1 MLQGGSLTMPYKHAL
16 FATGALLAATI
27 GTTAHAQTTGSR
39 TAAAS
44 NTIEELVVTAEK
56 REQSLQDV
64 PVAVSAFTSEKRDLI
79 GITTIQDMTNFTPG
93 LQYSSQLDR
102 TSLRGLG
109 RLTNEHT
116 AQGAVAVYSDG
127 IYTSSTV
134 EAGKPPIFSD
144 RVEVLRGPQGTLYG
158 RNAIGGSINVI
169 SKRPTD
175 DWYAEVRGNV
185 ENYNHNT
192 LSGAVSGPTMIPG
205 VTFRLSGSWDKQ
217 TEGWIK
223 NIVPGMPSEGN
234 VIDTKILE
242 GQLKFHF
249 NDNFEGWMKLA
260 GYRWDN
266 GAGGP
271 GSRATWTP
279 AAYPTVQYLNQGL
292 TLNPGYACNPG
303 SGATN
308 VVNLSPMGC
317 TNPALTN
324 PREIASTVPYQVSL
338 NDTAIFASEWIYHFD
353 KMDLKYTAGGT
364 HYHYTLTGPQPV
376 DETAPITQFSLP
388 FISASGV
395 IPGAV
400 KVNPTYAFKYEEI
413 ENWISHEVN
422 LASTDKGPFQWL
434 VGAYYYHEHFQQP
447 VSTSLLNEPL
457 ANGPFVTQTT
467 CFQTSNACAPTT
479 GQQRIYDDR
488 PDFTVDS
495 RAVYGQI
502 DWEFVPHWKTTL
514 GLRYSSDQERGTE
527 SVRLLCMDVAACLA
541 SPPTAP
547 VGFGPELA
555 GNFLIDLTQIPTL
568 ISGYP
573 GFTTS
578 LPAGVSSFTTVD
590 PATGFATRHYDSKW
604 SATTG
609 TAGVQWEPDADTN
622 LYFRYSRGYKAGGL
636 RVGIDTTLG
645 PQPNSNA
652 EHANAY
658 EVGLKKNFGRTLQ
671 TNLAVFYYD
680 YSNTQVPITLAST
693 SGGLSQP
700 EGIFYNIPKAISQGV
715 ELEAIWQPIE
725 NLQLL
730 LNYSYLDAHITESG
744 AVIDP
749 VDPTAVASGARPI
762 GPLTPCVQVS
772 PATTPAT
779 FTGSCDVFTG
789 FNQRGQDLSGN
800 HLPNAPKNKVA
811 FNANYTWRFSPGS
824 LIGSVS
830 YTWRDAQYG
839 SIFDRSYY
847 RSPSYSQVDAR
858 LTWKSADNKYS
869 VILYGRNIFDTLGYE
884 GGAGAYRQAGFV
896 PGYATGTTASP
907 FVVPVVQGIAS
918 TYPITPPRTYGIE
931 LQYRFF

>member
-1 MLQGGSLTMPYKHAL
+1 MQYKHTL
-16 FATGALLAATI
+16 FATGAVLAAALA
-27 GTTAHAQTTGSR
+27 TTAQAQTASSKAT
-39 TAAAS
+39 TAATS

-79 GITTIQDMTNFTPG
+79 GITTVQDMTNFTPG

-127 IYTSSTV
+127 IYTTSTV
-134 EAGKPPIFSD
+134 EAGKPPIFTD

-175 DWYAEVRGNV
+175 DWYAEVRGAY
-185 ENYNHNT
+185 ENYDRST
-192 LSGAVSGPTMIPG
+192 LSGAVSGPTFIPG
-205 VTFRLSGSWDKQ
+205 VTFRLAASWDKQ
-217 TEGWIK
+217 REGWID
-223 NIVPGMPSEGN
+223 NIVPGMPDEGN
-234 VIDTKILE
+234 VIDTKIIE

-249 NDNFEGWMKLA
+249 NDNFEGWAKLA

-279 AAYPTVQYLNQGL
+279 APYPTVQYFNQGI

-317 TNPALTN
+317 TNPALTD
-324 PREIASTVPYQVSL
+324 PRKIASDVPYQVSL
-338 NDTAIFASEWIYHFD
+338 NDTVIFASEWVYHFD

-376 DETAPITQFSLP
+376 DQTAPITQFSLP
-388 FISASGV
+388 FISAGGV
-395 IPGAV
+395 IPGAITV
-400 KVNPTYAFKYEEI
+400 KPRYGFKYEEI
-413 ENWISHEVN
+413 ENWISHELN

-434 VGAYYYHEHFQQP
+434 AGVYYYHEEFQQP
-447 VSTSLLNEPL
+447 VSTSLLDEPL
-457 ANGPFVTQTT
+457 ANGPFITDAT
-467 CFQTSNACAPTT
+467 CIFTGGACAPTS

-488 PDFTVDS
+488 PEFKIDS

-514 GLRYSSDQERGTE
+514 GLRYSSDREKGTE

-541 SPPTAP
+541 SPPTFP
-547 VGFGPELA
+547 VGLGPELA
-555 GNFLIDLTQIPTL
+555 GNFLIDLTQIPTVVG
-568 ISGYP
+568 GYQINTP
-573 GFTTS
+573 S
-578 LPAGVSSFTTVD
+578 LPEGVSSFTTVD
-590 PATGFATRHYDSKW
+590 PATGFASRTYNSEW

-609 TAGVQWEPDADTN
+609 TAGIQWEPDPDTN
-622 LYFRYSRGYKAGGL
+622 VYFRYSRGYKAGGL

-658 EVGLKKNFGRTLQ
+658 EIGLKKNFGRTLQ
-671 TNLAVFYYD
+671 TNLALFHYD
-680 YSNTQVPITLAST
+680 YTNTQVPITIAST
-693 SGGLSQP
+693 SGALSQP
-700 EGIFYNIPKAISQGV
+700 ENIFYNVPEAVSQGV
-715 ELEAIWQPIE
+715 ELEAIWQPID

-730 LNYSYLDAHITESG
+730 FNYSYLDAHITESG

-749 VDPTAVASGARPI
+749 ADPTAQAAGAKGI
-762 GPLTPCVQVS
+762 GPLVPCTIVQ
-772 PATTPAT
+772 PAGAT
-779 FTGSCDVFTG
+779 GGPTFNGSCDVFTG
-789 FNQRGQDLSGN
+789 FNQRGQDLKDN
-800 HLPNAPKNKVA
+800 HLPNAPKNKLA
-811 FNANYTWRFSPGS
+811 FNANYTWLFSPGS
-824 LIGSVS
+824 LIGSLS

-839 SIFDRSYY
+839 SIFDRAYY
-847 RSPSYSQVDAR
+847 RSPSYAQVDAR

-869 VILYGRNIFDTLGYE
+869 VILYGRNLFDQLGYE
-884 GGAGAYRQAGFV
+884 GGAGAYRRAGFV
-896 PGYATGTTASP
+896 PGFATGTSASP
-907 FVVPVVQGIAS
+907 FVVPVTQGVVS